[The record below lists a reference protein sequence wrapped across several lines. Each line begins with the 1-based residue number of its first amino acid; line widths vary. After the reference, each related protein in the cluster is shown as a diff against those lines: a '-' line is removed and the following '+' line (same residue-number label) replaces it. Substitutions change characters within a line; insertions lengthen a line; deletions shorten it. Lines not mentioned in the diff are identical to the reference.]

1 MDTLWAMFKLN
12 KCPTRGDSQSLAF
25 EFNMTVK
32 QIKQWFRKRR
42 KRYNKDMYK
51 QKYKKRSKRSYPKS
65 PFCRGAPDAKICIFE
80 VGQKKAKVD
89 EFPPCGQI
97 VSDRY
102 VQPFSEAPEAAH
114 ICSSKY
120 MVKSC
125 GKDGFHIRVRL
136 HPFHIIYI
144 KVLSCAEADRFQK
157 GMPGAFGKPQ
167 GTVARAHT
175 GHVTVSICTK
185 LKDEWLIE
193 VLYRAKF
200 KFPGC
205 QKLHNSKKWGFT
217 KFNVDGFEDMV
228 TEKPLIPD
236 GCGVKYIPTHGPLEK
251 WWALHS

>member
-1 MDTLWAMFKLN
+1 
-12 KCPTRGDSQSLAF
+12 
-25 EFNMTVK
+25 
-32 QIKQWFRKRR
+32 
-42 KRYNKDMYK
+42 
-51 QKYKKRSKRSYPKS
+51 
-65 PFCRGAPDAKICIFE
+65 
-80 VGQKKAKVD
+80 
-89 EFPPCGQI
+89 
-97 VSDRY
+97 
-102 VQPFSEAPEAAH
+102 
-114 ICSSKY
+114 

-125 GKDGFHIRVRL
+125 GKDGFHMRVRL

-167 GTVARAHT
+167 GTVAKGPHWPRHR
-175 GHVTVSICTK
+175 G
-185 LKDEWLIE
+185 
-193 VLYRAKF
+193 RF

-205 QKLHNSKKWGFT
+205 QKLHNSKQWGFT